1 MSIHFTQ
8 QEMHDITLECA
19 IKTLKRADMPY
30 IKTVALLPVLGTVLR
45 AEMMAVTV
53 QVFAELLNEE
63 PMVLIDEAVK
73 LKDAVTEAIKKAKAE
88 KEAANV

>member
-1 MSIHFTQ
+1 MNIHFTQ

-19 IKTLKRADMPY
+19 IKTLKRIDMPY
-30 IKTVALLPVLGTVLR
+30 IKTVALLPVLGPILSIKT
-45 AEMMAVTV
+45 MAAIL

-63 PMVLIDEAVK
+63 PMVLIDEALK
-73 LKDAVTEAIKKAKAE
+73 LKDAVTEAIKKTKAE

>member
-1 MSIHFTQ
+1 
-8 QEMHDITLECA
+8 MHDITLECA
-19 IKTLKRADMPY
+19 IKTLKRIDMPY

-45 AEMMAVTV
+45 AEMMAVTL

-63 PMVLIDEAVK
+63 PMVLIDEALK

>member
-1 MSIHFTQ
+1 MQ
-8 QEMHDITLECA
+8 DITLECA
-19 IKTLKRADMPY
+19 IKTLKRIDMPY

-45 AEMMAVTV
+45 AEMMAVTL

-63 PMVLIDEAVK
+63 PMVLIDEALK

>member
-1 MSIHFTQ
+1 MNIHFTE

-19 IKTLKRADMPY
+19 IKTLKRVDMPY
-30 IKTVALLPVLGTVLR
+30 TKTVALLPILGTMLR

-53 QVFAELLNEE
+53 QVFAELLNED

-73 LKDAVTEAIKKAKAE
+73 LKNAVTEAVKKAKTE
-88 KEAANV
+88 KETANV

>member
-19 IKTLKRADMPY
+19 IKTLKRVDMPY
-30 IKTVALLPVLGTVLR
+30 TKTVALLPILGTMLR
-45 AEMMAVTV
+45 AEMMAATV

-63 PMVLIDEAVK
+63 PMVLIDEAMK
-73 LKDAVTEAIKKAKAE
+73 LKDAVTEAIKKTKAE
-88 KEAANV
+88 KEQANV